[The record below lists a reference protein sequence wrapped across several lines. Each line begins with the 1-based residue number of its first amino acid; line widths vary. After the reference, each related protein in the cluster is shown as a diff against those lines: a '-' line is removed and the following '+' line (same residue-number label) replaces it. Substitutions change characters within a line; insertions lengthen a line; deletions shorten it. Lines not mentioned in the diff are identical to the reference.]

1 MNEPASDPDRGAA
14 APLRL
19 SGAVRRLQ
27 RTVQTLSRGG
37 RHGARVEFAV
47 YRFDLDRRRVALY
60 VPLAPD
66 GPAAPPL
73 AEGDRVELLAQR
85 YRPDARDDARQA
97 EAGAVVALRNHDR
110 RTAYACHS
118 AFRWL
123 MLDIAPVGYTPRM
136 LRAALWWTL
145 GLSLLACAAI
155 PGFALAVGSSTPWQ
169 RTLADVAA
177 LVALIDAAIWLPV
190 AALQLRWRLGRPTR
204 RQRYTEQV
212 YAALGFGSPLD
223 PAPGLIEL

>member
-1 MNEPASDPDRGAA
+1 VDAPATDAQRGAA

-27 RTVQTLSRGG
+27 RTVQTLSPGG

-47 YRFDLDRRRVALY
+47 YRFDLERRRVALY
-60 VPLAPD
+60 VPLAPA

-73 AEGDRVELLAQR
+73 AEGDRVDLLAQR
-85 YRPDARDDARQA
+85 YRADARDDARQA
-97 EAGAVVALRNHDR
+97 EAGAVVALRNHEDGA
-110 RTAYACHS
+110 AYACHS

-123 MLDIAPVGYTPRM
+123 ALDIAPVGYTPRM

-155 PGFALAVGSSTPWQ
+155 PGFSLAIGASTPWQ
-169 RTLADVAA
+169 RVLADVAA
-177 LVALIDAAIWLPV
+177 LVGLIDAAIWLPV
-190 AALQLRWRLGRPTR
+190 AVLQLRWRLGRPSA

-212 YAALGFGSPLD
+212 YAALGFGSPLA

>member
-1 MNEPASDPDRGAA
+1 MDEPAIGTRGDAA

-19 SGAVRRLQ
+19 SGTVQRLQ
-27 RTVQTLSRGG
+27 RTVELLNPGG
-37 RHGARVEFAV
+37 RHGGRVEFAV
-47 YRFDLDRRRVALY
+47 YRFDLDRRRLALY
-60 VPLAPD
+60 VPLAPA
-66 GPAAPPL
+66 GPATPPL

-85 YRPDARDDARQA
+85 YRDNARGDAQRA
-97 EAGAVVALRNHDR
+97 EGGAVVALRNLEDGA
-110 RTAYACHS
+110 AYACHS

-123 MLDIAPVGYTPRM
+123 AMDIAPVGYTPRM

-155 PGFALAVGSSTPWQ
+155 PGFGFAIGASTPWQ

-177 LVALIDAAIWLPV
+177 LVGLIDAAIWLPV
-190 AALQLRWRLGRPTR
+190 AVLQLRWRLGRPTR
-204 RQRYTEQV
+204 RQRYTEQA
-212 YAALGFGSPLD
+212 YAAFGFGSPLD